1 MTSAELRQRI
11 RDLVGDDALVD
22 RLLAVHADLA
32 AAFELSLEDA
42 VATLVA
48 DLERLLEG
56 RS

>member
-22 RLLAVHADLA
+22 RLLAAHADLA
-32 AAFELSLEDA
+32 AAFDLPLEDA

-48 DLERLLEG
+48 DLERLLDA
-56 RS
+56 R